1 MKISYNPKSSQ
12 NVIDA
17 QSAAN
22 DDIIFDLKSSKLW
35 AKGVRIG
42 ADWDDISNKPT
53 SLKNPA
59 SIKFKDIN
67 GNVVTYDGSVTKD
80 LTSGTYMANR
90 LTTARNIALGTD
102 LRGSANFDGSGN
114 ITINANINSCQVLVG
129 AKDTLPFKRIAHFE
143 TTKSTNDNALLLYIS
158 EGYVNGRNGICRIEF
173 RTNNITSSS
182 ASITAEA
189 TVKWLIRCNYSL
201 DSLCAGYYVTANKA
215 YIDIYLKTNGS
226 YKGTVIRVL
235 QDSRGGINSNVQLIN
250 AKYIDENDH
259 KEAYSSIESA
269 ATSLYNKAYTKI
281 VSGVDVGVVNYANST
296 GSASSATKLQ
306 TARKLWGQSF
316 DGTADVKGALS
327 DTGSITPGSAGAFDI
342 GSNSLD
348 YKQGYFQWLG
358 SKTGTNLRLAANNSD
373 NQIVLHTNGNVG
385 IGTNSPSYKLQVNGN
400 VQSSGFI
407 KSNSSDAYVLLGGGG
422 HKTESSLNVANADK
436 LDGWHKDNIQWT
448 GYISSNTANLQSYWF
463 KMYDVTI
470 TSKQYNDVTI
480 TFLVSDGYAGN
491 YSIFHLKVRQN
502 GTNNSG
508 AYNLSVA
515 LCELVGNLKNK
526 IVAYYNNKTGNVQLW
541 GNTGKQNGVLN
552 YTILKKTERC
562 ATDFPTLGTLT
573 AQNFTTTQTQP
584 TTDYTKVTMSR
595 MGIVYQAELSSYS
608 SFATQLQTARKLWG
622 NSFNGTEDIKGSII
636 FPKIGDTAISNGIS
650 WSGSSDGA
658 DIYYQTT
665 AADQGNL
672 VLNVKDDANAYI
684 QLALNGAFKSHFD
697 VANSYWTGTS
707 SKADKWTTAR
717 TLTIGNSA
725 KSVDGSG
732 NVSWT
737 LAEMG
742 VKDTWRPVQVNG
754 TSIGT
759 NTLNLSNST
768 YIGVN
773 DNEGKVTFNL
783 IGSTTTAN
791 QAILSN
797 GTVNGWKLETL
808 NIANWN
814 TAYNFVNS
822 ITGDDT
828 DDVINKWDE
837 IVNFLAG
844 IKDDN
849 KLNTLLNSKLS
860 IQQLSSKEILTTKT
874 NNALFWVDS
883 SGTAGTITTGPFT
896 NRPYALLSVTN
907 YNANTENNKVF
918 YRSRLAFN
926 SVGDI
931 KVASCHHSN
940 EYKQDETWYNVLT
953 SKNSG
958 INDSTI
964 TLNGSSLTVPK
975 LDHNHD
981 NKYVKWLGDA
991 KQSNMNAIGRISHS
1005 SGMTGLSDPGNTT
1018 DNPMEGKDSSTS
1030 WHLYWQTNFAS
1041 DPSGSNAWVAQIVN
1055 RAGTDRWWVRSRSGG
1070 TITDGVGWNSNW
1082 RFLVTAPTSGLGSSN
1097 QPIYI
1102 NSAGEVV
1109 AANSYPTSLKN
1120 PHTLTL
1126 KANGTTLAT
1135 YDGSSAKE
1143 ANFTYANVGAASANH
1158 NHDGKYVKIW
1168 GNVEANFNFPDE
1180 EGHSGVYMCHSL
1192 KTQSNKPTTYGL
1204 LTDFS
1209 TGNGHLQFFGGNNNN
1224 IYVRSYWYTGQNNFK
1239 YTDWKNLLHN
1249 GNSYVT
1255 NGKGVINNVTITQ
1268 VDNATNATSATKVIV
1283 RQHTTNDTNYPL
1295 IWSNQSSTKDVTE
1308 NQLYKSWQDLY
1319 YNPKNKK
1326 LTVAGSVSTV
1336 YVNASKTVTSTG
1348 FVHSSVTENAN
1359 QYVLTADGG
1368 YTRLNQVINEGEY
1381 SFSKDII
1388 VTDQWTDI
1396 DGFYGGSDSFLVTN
1410 GTYAVQVHYKSEP
1423 ANAMYDG
1430 YFSGIMSWYTGKTN
1444 SNNAD
1449 EIVLHRAGHAYANT
1463 IYLRTV
1469 ESQASSTSPYTR
1481 LQISANKTLSQ
1492 NTYTF
1497 KFKRI
1502 C

>member
-80 LTSGTYMANR
+80 LTSGTYIANR
-90 LTTARNIALGTD
+90 LT
-102 LRGSANFDGSGN
+102 
-114 ITINANINSCQVLVG
+114 
-129 AKDTLPFKRIAHFE
+129 
-143 TTKSTNDNALLLYIS
+143 
-158 EGYVNGRNGICRIEF
+158 
-173 RTNNITSSS
+173 
-182 ASITAEA
+182 
-189 TVKWLIRCNYSL
+189 
-201 DSLCAGYYVTANKA
+201 
-215 YIDIYLKTNGS
+215 
-226 YKGTVIRVL
+226 
-235 QDSRGGINSNVQLIN
+235 
-250 AKYIDENDH
+250 
-259 KEAYSSIESA
+259 
-269 ATSLYNKAYTKI
+269 
-281 VSGVDVGVVNYANST
+281 
-296 GSASSATKLQ
+296 
-306 TARKLWGQSF
+306 
-316 DGTADVKGALS
+316 
-327 DTGSITPGSAGAFDI
+327 
-342 GSNSLD
+342 
-348 YKQGYFQWLG
+348 
-358 SKTGTNLRLAANNSD
+358 
-373 NQIVLHTNGNVG
+373 
-385 IGTNSPSYKLQVNGN
+385 
-400 VQSSGFI
+400 
-407 KSNSSDAYVLLGGGG
+407 
-422 HKTESSLNVANADK
+422 
-436 LDGWHKDNIQWT
+436 
-448 GYISSNTANLQSYWF
+448 
-463 KMYDVTI
+463 
-470 TSKQYNDVTI
+470 
-480 TFLVSDGYAGN
+480 
-491 YSIFHLKVRQN
+491 
-502 GTNNSG
+502 
-508 AYNLSVA
+508 
-515 LCELVGNLKNK
+515 
-526 IVAYYNNKTGNVQLW
+526 
-541 GNTGKQNGVLN
+541 
-552 YTILKKTERC
+552 
-562 ATDFPTLGTLT
+562 
-573 AQNFTTTQTQP
+573 
-584 TTDYTKVTMSR
+584 
-595 MGIVYQAELSSYS
+595 
-608 SFATQLQTARKLWG
+608 TARKLWG

-650 WSGSSDGA
+650 WSSSSDGA

-665 AADQGNL
+665 AVDQGNL

-742 VKDTWRPVQVNG
+742 VKDTWRSVQVNG

-822 ITGDDT
+822 ITGDDA

-860 IQQLSSKEILTTKT
+860 IYTIADYTDVSTLKNNGIYYSTT
-874 NNALFWVDS
+874 DS
-883 SGTAGTITTGPFT
+883 SSNTLTNSPF
-896 NRPYALLSVTN
+896 NKGFALINMTSYDVGDDLR
-907 YNANTENNKVF
+907 
-918 YRSRLAFN
+918 RSRLAFN
-926 SVGDI
+926 TYGEI
-931 KVASCHHSN
+931 KVSN
-940 EYKQDETWYNVLT
+940 DRDYDNTAETWYNVLT

-958 INDSTI
+958 INNSTI
-964 TLNGSSLTVPK
+964 KLNGTSITVYSSGAADGRYVKKSGDTMTGALNFANNVWNKVGDDVAIGDCNVGGCLGIKTATTYPGIAFFNNANAHLGNLTAYSGNIKYGAYSLQFLDNGNTSVSASIYTNPFSAYDKNAVEDGQAICVWGQSSRLSNLASDSGNISLWLKRVNAKGATLNMV
-975 LDHNHD
+975 LDGEYYARGNQRLAH
-981 NKYVKWLGDA
+981 
-991 KQSNMNAIGRISHS
+991 IS
-1005 SGMTGLSDPGNTT
+1005 
-1018 DNPMEGKDSSTS
+1018 E
-1030 WHLYWQTNFAS
+1030 
-1041 DPSGSNAWVAQIVN
+1041 I
-1055 RAGTDRWWVRSRSGG
+1055 
-1070 TITDGVGWNSNW
+1070 
-1082 RFLVTAPTSGLGSSN
+1082 
-1097 QPIYI
+1097 
-1102 NSAGEVV
+1102 
-1109 AANSYPTSLKN
+1109 PTSLKN
-1120 PHTLTL
+1120 PYALTISL
-1126 KANGTTLAT
+1126 NGTSQGP
-1135 YDGSSAKE
+1135 YDGSAAKSI
-1143 ANFTYANVGAASANH
+1143 NITPGSIGAASADH
-1158 NHDGKYVKIW
+1158 NHDAKYLKLDGSNTMQGNLNLCSYGFSYIGKGSGDKS
-1168 GNVEANFNFPDE
+1168 GADFTEANIVIRSWYGISFKSYDDK
-1180 EGHSGVYMCHSL
+1180 VR
-1192 KTQSNKPTTYGL
+1192 TYID
-1204 LTDFS
+1204 TR
-1209 TGNGHLQFFGGNNNN
+1209 TGNIGTKGKFIGNL
-1224 IYVRSYWYTGQNNFK
+1224 TGNADSA
-1239 YTDWKNLLHN
+1239 T
-1249 GNSYVT
+1249 
-1255 NGKGVINNVTITQ
+1255 NVT
-1268 VDNATNATSATKVIV
+1268 VHN
-1283 RQHTTNDTNYPL
+1283 HTGNDINYPIL
-1295 IWSNQSSTKDVTE
+1295 WSNQNNTGDATS

-1319 YNPKNKK
+1319 YNPKYKK
-1326 LTVAGSVSTV
+1326 LTVKGSVDTS

-1348 FVHSSVTENAN
+1348 FIHSAVTENAN

-1381 SFSKDII
+1381 SFSKDIT

-1396 DGFYGGSDSFLVTN
+1396 DEFYGGSDSFLVTN
-1410 GTYAVQVHYKSEP
+1410 GTYVVQVYYKSEP
-1423 ANAMYDG
+1423 ANGMYDG

>member
-42 ADWDDISNKPT
+42 ADWNDISNKPT

-67 GNVVTYDGSVTKD
+67 GNVVTYDGSVAKD

-114 ITINANINSCQVLVG
+114 ITINATINSCMVLVG
-129 AKDTLPFKRIAHFE
+129 STNELPFKRIAHFE
-143 TTKSTNDNALLLYIS
+143 TTSSNNDNALLLYIS
-158 EGYVNGRNGICRIEF
+158 NGYINGATGICKVEF
-173 RTNNITSSS
+173 RTNNIS
-182 ASITAEA
+182 AASAA
-189 TVKWLIRCNYSL
+189 ASVSWLVRSGFKL
-201 DSLCAGYYVTANKA
+201 DSLCVGYYATTNKA
-215 YIDIYLKTNGS
+215 YIDIYLKTNVA
-226 YKGTVIRVL
+226 YQGTSIRVL
-235 QDSRGGINSNVQLIN
+235 QDSRGKINSNVQLIN
-250 AKYIDENDH
+250 ASYINENNH

-296 GSASSATKLQ
+296 GSTTKLQ
-306 TARKLWGQSF
+306 TAHKLWGQSF

-327 DTGSITPGSAGAFDI
+327 DTGSITPSSAGAFDI

-422 HKTESSLNVANADK
+422 HKAESSLNVANADK
-436 LDGWHKDNIQWT
+436 LDGWHKNNIQWT

-463 KMYDVTI
+463 KIYDVTI
-470 TSKQYNDVTI
+470 TSKQGNDVTI
-480 TFLVSDGYAGN
+480 TFLVSEGN
-491 YSIFHLKVRQN
+491 CKNFSIFYLKIRQN
-502 GTNNSG
+502 GANGSG
-508 AYNLSVA
+508 AYNLSVT
-515 LCELVGNLKNK
+515 LSELVGNLKNK
-526 IVAYYNNKTGNVQLW
+526 IIAYYNNKTGNVQLW
-541 GNTGKQNGVLN
+541 GNTERQYGVLN
-552 YTILKKTERC
+552 YTILKKTERV
-562 ATDFPTLGTLT
+562 ASDFPTLGTLT
-573 AQNFTTTQTQP
+573 ASYFNAAQSQP

-595 MGIVYQAELSSYS
+595 VGQVYQAELSSYS
-608 SFATQLQTARKLWG
+608 SFANQLQTARKLWG

-650 WSGSSDGA
+650 WSSSSDGA

-822 ITGDDT
+822 ITGT
-828 DDVINKWDE
+828 DADNVINKWEE

-844 IKDDN
+844 ITEDN

-860 IQQLSSKEILTTKT
+860 ITQLAAKSDISTIK
-874 NNALFWVDS
+874 NNALYWVDTKVNAS
-883 SGTAGTITTGPFT
+883 EMTNGPFT
-896 NRPYALLSVTN
+896 NSPFAMLSVTN
-907 YNANTENNKVF
+907 YNTETHS

-926 SVGDI
+926 DLGEI
-931 KVASCHHSN
+931 KIAKCHS
-940 EYKQDETWYNVLT
+940 ESKSDWTDTWYNILT
-953 SKNSG
+953 SNNSG
-958 INDSTI
+958 ISGSTI
-964 TLNGSSLTVPK
+964 KLNGTSITVYSSGAADGRYVKKSGDTMTGALNFANNVWNKVGDDVAIGDCNVGGCLGIKAAITYPGIAFFNNANAHLGNLTAYSGNIKYGAYSLQFLDNGNTSVSASIYTNPFSAYDKNAVEDGQAICVWGQSSRLSNLASDSGDISLWLKRVNAKGATLNMV
-975 LDHNHD
+975 LDGEYYARGNQRLAH
-981 NKYVKWLGDA
+981 
-991 KQSNMNAIGRISHS
+991 IS
-1005 SGMTGLSDPGNTT
+1005 
-1018 DNPMEGKDSSTS
+1018 E
-1030 WHLYWQTNFAS
+1030 
-1041 DPSGSNAWVAQIVN
+1041 I
-1055 RAGTDRWWVRSRSGG
+1055 
-1070 TITDGVGWNSNW
+1070 
-1082 RFLVTAPTSGLGSSN
+1082 
-1097 QPIYI
+1097 
-1102 NSAGEVV
+1102 
-1109 AANSYPTSLKN
+1109 PTSLKN
-1120 PHTLTL
+1120 PYALTISL
-1126 KANGTTLAT
+1126 NGTSQGP
-1135 YDGSSAKE
+1135 YDGSAAKSI
-1143 ANFTYANVGAASANH
+1143 NITPGSIGAASADH
-1158 NHDGKYVKIW
+1158 NHDAKYLKLDGSNTMQGNLNLCSYGSSYIGKGSGDKS
-1168 GNVEANFNFPDE
+1168 GADFTEANIVIRSWYGISFKSFDDKVRTYIDTR
-1180 EGHSGVYMCHSL
+1180 SGDIGTKGKFIGNL
-1192 KTQSNKPTTYGL
+1192 
-1204 LTDFS
+1204 
-1209 TGNGHLQFFGGNNNN
+1209 TGNA
-1224 IYVRSYWYTGQNNFK
+1224 
-1239 YTDWKNLLHN
+1239 D
-1249 GNSYVT
+1249 
-1255 NGKGVINNVTITQ
+1255 
-1268 VDNATNATSATKVIV
+1268 SATRVTV
-1283 RQHTTNDTNYPL
+1283 SQHNSNDINYPL
-1295 IWSNQSSTKDVTE
+1295 VWSNQCNTGSAIA
-1308 NQLYKSWQDLY
+1308 NQLFKSWQDLY
-1319 YNPKNKK
+1319 YNPKYKK
-1326 LTVAGSVSTV
+1326 LTVVGSVSTA

-1463 IYLRTV
+1463 IYLRTL

-1492 NTYTF
+1492 NTYIF

>member
-67 GNVVTYDGSVTKD
+67 GNVVTYDGSVAKD

-114 ITINANINSCQVLVG
+114 ITIKATINSCQVLVG
-129 AKDTLPFKRIAHFE
+129 GTNGLPFKRIAHFE
-143 TTKSTNDNALLLYIS
+143 TTQNYKDSVLLLYIS
-158 EGYVNGRNGICRIEF
+158 NGYVNGNTGICRVEF
-173 RTNNITSSS
+173 RVNDMGASLNPGI
-182 ASITAEA
+182 ASI
-189 TVKWLIRCNYSL
+189 KWLIRNNFSL
-201 DSLCAGYYVTANKA
+201 DSLQAGYYINADKA
-215 YIDIYLKTNGS
+215 YVDIYLKTKEI
-226 YKGTVIRVL
+226 YQGTVIRAL
-235 QDSRGGINSNVQLIN
+235 QDSRGIINSNVQLIN

-281 VSGVDVGVVNYANST
+281 VSGVDVGIVNYANST
-296 GSASSATKLQ
+296 GSTKKLQ
-306 TARKLWGQSF
+306 TAQKLWGQSF

-327 DTGSITPGSAGAFDI
+327 DTGSITPSSAGAFDI

-422 HKTESSLNVANADK
+422 HKAESSLNVANADK

-448 GYISSNTANLQSYWF
+448 GYIWSSIANLQSYWF

-470 TSKQYNDVTI
+470 TSKQGNDTTI
-480 TFLVSDGYAGN
+480 TFLVSEGYTGN
-491 YSIFHLKVRQN
+491 FSIFYLKIRQN

-541 GNTGKQNGVLN
+541 GNTGKPNGVLN

-595 MGIVYQAELSSYS
+595 VGQVYQAELSSYS
-608 SFATQLQTARKLWG
+608 SFANQLQTARKLWG

-636 FPKIGDTAISNGIS
+636 FPKIDDTAISNGIS
-650 WSGSSDGA
+650 WNGSSDGA

-926 SVGDI
+926 SIGDI
-931 KVASCHHSN
+931 KVASCHHLN

-964 TLNGSSLTVPK
+964 TLNGTSITVYSSGAA
-975 LDHNHD
+975 DGR
-981 NKYVKWLGDA
+981 YVKRSGDTMTGA
-991 KQSNMNAIGRISHS
+991 LNFANNVWNKVGDDVAIGDCNVGGCLGIK
-1005 SGMTGLSDPGNTT
+1005 GLNNSPGLAFY
-1018 DNPMEGKDSSTS
+1018 DSSAILLSKLVVTANQ
-1030 WHLYWQTNFAS
+1030 LQR
-1041 DPSGSNAWVAQIVN
+1041 V
-1055 RAGTDRWWVRSRSGG
+1055 SGG
-1070 TITDGVGWNSNW
+1070 KIYNILD
-1082 RFLVTAPTSGLGSSN
+1082 TS
-1097 QPIYI
+1097 
-1102 NSAGEVV
+1102 
-1109 AANSYPTSLKN
+1109 
-1120 PHTLTL
+1120 
-1126 KANGTTLAT
+1126 
-1135 YDGSSAKE
+1135 
-1143 ANFTYANVGAASANH
+1143 
-1158 NHDGKYVKIW
+1158 
-1168 GNVEANFNFPDE
+1168 
-1180 EGHSGVYMCHSL
+1180 
-1192 KTQSNKPTTYGL
+1192 TTY
-1204 LTDFS
+1204 TS
-1209 TGNGHLQFFGGNNNN
+1209 
-1224 IYVRSYWYTGQNNFK
+1224 S
-1239 YTDWKNLLHN
+1239 
-1249 GNSYVT
+1249 
-1255 NGKGVINNVTITQ
+1255 GKGVINGTIITQ
-1268 VDNATNATSATKVIV
+1268 VDNSTNADKLDGYHENSFLRFRNTTSTNQEATLWSQIGIQQYNNALPDGLSETYTYGSVISLPSKSTRFEIYVSHLSSNKQGLYYRSGWENDKEPWCKFIDSGNIGSQSVNHATSADSATNVTV
-1283 RQHTTNDTNYPL
+1283 HNHTGNDINYPIL
-1295 IWSNQSSTKDVTE
+1295 WSNQNNTGSATS

-1319 YNPKNKK
+1319 YNPKYKK
-1326 LTVAGSVSTV
+1326 LTIKGSVDTS

-1410 GTYAVQVHYKSEP
+1410 GTYVVQVYYKSEP
-1423 ANAMYDG
+1423 ANGMYDG

-1463 IYLRTV
+1463 IYLRTL

-1492 NTYTF
+1492 NTYIF

>member
-42 ADWDDISNKPT
+42 ADWNDISNKPT

-67 GNVVTYDGSVTKD
+67 GNVVTYDGSVAKD

-90 LTTARNIALGTD
+90 LTTARNIALGID

-114 ITINANINSCQVLVG
+114 ITINAIINSCQVLVG

-143 TTKSTNDNALLLYIS
+143 TTKSANDNALLLYIS
-158 EGYVNGRNGICRIEF
+158 EGYINGRNGICRVEF
-173 RTNNITSSS
+173 RTNNLSSSS
-182 ASITAEA
+182 ASNTAEA
-189 TVKWLIRCNYSL
+189 TVRWLIRCNYSL

-215 YIDIYLKTNGS
+215 YIDIYLKTDGS
-226 YKGTVIRVL
+226 YRGTVIRVL

-422 HKTESSLNVANADK
+422 HKAESSLNVANADK

-470 TSKQYNDVTI
+470 TSKQGNDTTI
-480 TFLVSDGYAGN
+480 TFLVSEGYTGN
-491 YSIFHLKVRQN
+491 FSIFYLKIRQN

-552 YTILKKTERC
+552 YTILKKTERV

-573 AQNFTTTQTQP
+573 AQYFDTAQSQP

-595 MGIVYQAELSSYS
+595 VGQVQYAESASSSTQATY
-608 SFATQLQTARKLWG
+608 LQTARKLWG

-672 VLNVKDDANAYI
+672 VLNVKDAANAYI

-742 VKDTWRPVQVNG
+742 VEDTWRPVQVNG

-773 DNEGKVTFNL
+773 DNAGKVTFNL

-822 ITGDDT
+822 ITGT
-828 DDVINKWDE
+828 DADNVINKWEE

-844 IKDDN
+844 ITEDN

-860 IQQLSSKEILTTKT
+860 ITQLAAKSDISTIK
-874 NNALFWVDS
+874 NNALYWVDTKVNAS
-883 SGTAGTITTGPFT
+883 EMTNGPFT
-896 NRPYALLSVTN
+896 NSPFAMLSVTN
-907 YNANTENNKVF
+907 YNTETHS

-926 SVGDI
+926 DLGEI
-931 KVASCHHSN
+931 KIAKCHS
-940 EYKQDETWYNVLT
+940 ESKSDWTDTWYNILT
-953 SKNSG
+953 SNNSG
-958 INDSTI
+958 ISGSTI
-964 TLNGSSLTVPK
+964 TLNGTSITVYSSGAA
-975 LDHNHD
+975 DER
-981 NKYVKWLGDA
+981 YVKKSGDTMTGA
-991 KQSNMNAIGRISHS
+991 LNFANNVWNKVGDGVAIGDCNVGGCLGIKGLNNSPGLAFYNS
-1005 SGMTGLSDPGNTT
+1005 SANLLSKLVGTADQFQRVSGGNTYT
-1018 DNPMEGKDSSTS
+1018 IIDTASPFITKGVYVFDRSEIGTSPNYDNPGKNGLFEIRDSSEVTGETGTRPFTS
-1030 WHLYWQTNFAS
+1030 YGAFLNLRTSDNIAMLQIAGYTKGLYY
-1041 DPSGSNAWVAQIVN
+1041 
-1055 RAGTDRWWVRSRSGG
+1055 RANQNKD
-1070 TITDGVGWNSNW
+1070 
-1082 RFLVTAPTSGLGSSN
+1082 VTMFKVPWLHILDTS
-1097 QPIYI
+1097 
-1102 NSAGEVV
+1102 
-1109 AANSYPTSLKN
+1109 
-1120 PHTLTL
+1120 
-1126 KANGTTLAT
+1126 
-1135 YDGSSAKE
+1135 
-1143 ANFTYANVGAASANH
+1143 
-1158 NHDGKYVKIW
+1158 
-1168 GNVEANFNFPDE
+1168 
-1180 EGHSGVYMCHSL
+1180 
-1192 KTQSNKPTTYGL
+1192 
-1204 LTDFS
+1204 
-1209 TGNGHLQFFGGNNNN
+1209 
-1224 IYVRSYWYTGQNNFK
+1224 
-1239 YTDWKNLLHN
+1239 
-1249 GNSYVT
+1249 NSYVKD
-1255 NGKGVINNVTITQ
+1255 GKGVINGTTITQ
-1268 VDNATNATSATKVIV
+1268 VDKADSATNVTVYNHV
-1283 RQHTTNDTNYPL
+1283 DNDINYPIL
-1295 IWSNQSSTKDVTE
+1295 WSNQNNTGSATS

-1319 YNPKNKK
+1319 YNPKYKK
-1326 LTVAGSVSTV
+1326 LTVKGSVDTS

-1348 FVHSSVTENAN
+1348 FIHSAVTENAN

-1368 YTRLNQVINEGEY
+1368 YTHLNQVINEGEY

-1410 GTYAVQVHYKSEP
+1410 GTYVVQVYYKSEP
-1423 ANAMYDG
+1423 ANGMYDG

>member
-67 GNVVTYDGSVTKD
+67 GNVVTYDGSVAKD

-90 LTTARNIALGTD
+90 LTTARNIALGAD

-114 ITINANINSCQVLVG
+114 ITINAIINSCQVLVE

-143 TTKSTNDNALLLYIS
+143 TTKSANDNALLLYIS
-158 EGYVNGRNGICRIEF
+158 EGYINGRNGICRVEF
-173 RTNNITSSS
+173 RTNNISSS
-182 ASITAEA
+182 STSISASAA
-189 TVKWLIRCNYSL
+189 VRWLVRNGYGL
-201 DSLCAGYYVTANKA
+201 DALYAGYYVTAGKA
-215 YIDIYLKTNGS
+215 YIDIYLKTAGG
-226 YKGTVIRVL
+226 YRGTVIRVL
-235 QDSRGGINSNVQLIN
+235 QDSRGVINSNVQLIN

-259 KEAYSSIESA
+259 KEAYISIESA

-281 VSGVDVGVVNYANST
+281 VSGVDVGIVNYANST

-306 TARKLWGQSF
+306 TAHKLWGQSF

-422 HKTESSLNVANADK
+422 HKAESSLNVANADK

-470 TSKQYNDVTI
+470 TSKQNNTITI
-480 TFLVSDGYAGN
+480 TFLVSEGNDGSF
-491 YSIFHLKVRQN
+491 SIFYLKFRQN
-502 GTNNSG
+502 GKNNSG
-508 AYNLSVA
+508 AYNLDVK

-526 IVAYYNNKTGNVQLW
+526 IIAYYNNKTGNIQLW
-541 GNTGKQNGVLN
+541 GNIGRQYGILN
-552 YTILKKTERC
+552 YTILKKTERV

-573 AQNFTTTQTQP
+573 AQYFDTAQSQP

-737 LAEMG
+737 LAEIG

-822 ITGDDT
+822 ITGT
-828 DDVINKWDE
+828 DADNVINKWEE

-844 IKDDN
+844 ITEDN

-860 IQQLSSKEILTTKT
+860 ITQLAAKSDISTIK
-874 NNALFWVDS
+874 NNALYWVDTKVNAS
-883 SGTAGTITTGPFT
+883 EMTNGPFT
-896 NRPYALLSVTN
+896 NSPFAMLSVTN
-907 YNANTENNKVF
+907 YNTETYS

-926 SVGDI
+926 DLGEI
-931 KVASCHHSN
+931 KIAKCHS
-940 EYKQDETWYNVLT
+940 ESKSDWTDTWYNILT
-953 SKNSG
+953 SNNSG
-958 INDSTI
+958 ISGSTI
-964 TLNGSSLTVPK
+964 KLNGTSITVYSSGAA
-975 LDHNHD
+975 DGR
-981 NKYVKWLGDA
+981 YVKKSGDTMTGA
-991 KQSNMNAIGRISHS
+991 LNFANNVWNKVGDDVAIGDCNVEGCLGIKGLNS
-1005 SGMTGLSDPGNTT
+1005 SPGLAFY
-1018 DNPMEGKDSSTS
+1018 DSSAILLSKLVVTANQ
-1030 WHLYWQTNFAS
+1030 LQR
-1041 DPSGSNAWVAQIVN
+1041 V
-1055 RAGTDRWWVRSRSGG
+1055 SGG
-1070 TITDGVGWNSNW
+1070 KIYKILD
-1082 RFLVTAPTSGLGSSN
+1082 TS
-1097 QPIYI
+1097 
-1102 NSAGEVV
+1102 
-1109 AANSYPTSLKN
+1109 
-1120 PHTLTL
+1120 
-1126 KANGTTLAT
+1126 
-1135 YDGSSAKE
+1135 
-1143 ANFTYANVGAASANH
+1143 
-1158 NHDGKYVKIW
+1158 
-1168 GNVEANFNFPDE
+1168 
-1180 EGHSGVYMCHSL
+1180 
-1192 KTQSNKPTTYGL
+1192 TTY
-1204 LTDFS
+1204 TS
-1209 TGNGHLQFFGGNNNN
+1209 
-1224 IYVRSYWYTGQNNFK
+1224 S
-1239 YTDWKNLLHN
+1239 
-1249 GNSYVT
+1249 
-1255 NGKGVINNVTITQ
+1255 GKGVINGTIITQ
-1268 VDNATNATSATKVIV
+1268 VDNSTNADKLDGYHENSFLRFRNTTSTNQEATLWSQIGIQQYNNALPDGLSETYTYGSVISLPSKSTRFEIYVSHESSNNQGLYYRSGWENDKKPWCKFIDSGNIGSQSVNHATSADSATNVTV
-1283 RQHTTNDTNYPL
+1283 HNHTGKDINYPIL
-1295 IWSNQSSTKDVTE
+1295 WSNQNNTGSATS

-1319 YNPKNKK
+1319 YNPKYKK
-1326 LTVAGSVSTV
+1326 LTVKGSVDTS

-1348 FVHSSVTENAN
+1348 FIHSAVTENAN

-1410 GTYAVQVHYKSEP
+1410 GTYVVQVYYKSEP
-1423 ANAMYDG
+1423 ANGMYDG
-1430 YFSGIMSWYTGKTN
+1430 YFSGVMSWYTGKTN

>member
-67 GNVVTYDGSVTKD
+67 GNVVTYDGSVAKD

-90 LTTARNIALGTD
+90 LT
-102 LRGSANFDGSGN
+102 
-114 ITINANINSCQVLVG
+114 
-129 AKDTLPFKRIAHFE
+129 
-143 TTKSTNDNALLLYIS
+143 
-158 EGYVNGRNGICRIEF
+158 
-173 RTNNITSSS
+173 
-182 ASITAEA
+182 
-189 TVKWLIRCNYSL
+189 
-201 DSLCAGYYVTANKA
+201 
-215 YIDIYLKTNGS
+215 
-226 YKGTVIRVL
+226 
-235 QDSRGGINSNVQLIN
+235 
-250 AKYIDENDH
+250 
-259 KEAYSSIESA
+259 
-269 ATSLYNKAYTKI
+269 
-281 VSGVDVGVVNYANST
+281 
-296 GSASSATKLQ
+296 
-306 TARKLWGQSF
+306 
-316 DGTADVKGALS
+316 
-327 DTGSITPGSAGAFDI
+327 
-342 GSNSLD
+342 
-348 YKQGYFQWLG
+348 
-358 SKTGTNLRLAANNSD
+358 
-373 NQIVLHTNGNVG
+373 
-385 IGTNSPSYKLQVNGN
+385 
-400 VQSSGFI
+400 
-407 KSNSSDAYVLLGGGG
+407 
-422 HKTESSLNVANADK
+422 
-436 LDGWHKDNIQWT
+436 
-448 GYISSNTANLQSYWF
+448 
-463 KMYDVTI
+463 
-470 TSKQYNDVTI
+470 
-480 TFLVSDGYAGN
+480 
-491 YSIFHLKVRQN
+491 
-502 GTNNSG
+502 
-508 AYNLSVA
+508 
-515 LCELVGNLKNK
+515 
-526 IVAYYNNKTGNVQLW
+526 
-541 GNTGKQNGVLN
+541 
-552 YTILKKTERC
+552 
-562 ATDFPTLGTLT
+562 
-573 AQNFTTTQTQP
+573 
-584 TTDYTKVTMSR
+584 
-595 MGIVYQAELSSYS
+595 
-608 SFATQLQTARKLWG
+608 TARKLWG

-672 VLNVKDDANAYI
+672 VLNVKDGANAYI

-737 LAEMG
+737 LAEIG

-822 ITGDDT
+822 ITGT
-828 DDVINKWDE
+828 DADNVINKWEE

-860 IQQLSSKEILTTKT
+860 IYTIADYTDVSTLKNNGIYYSTT
-874 NNALFWVDS
+874 DS
-883 SGTAGTITTGPFT
+883 SSNTLTNSPF
-896 NRPYALLSVTN
+896 NKEFALINMTSYDVGDDLR
-907 YNANTENNKVF
+907 
-918 YRSRLAFN
+918 RSRLAFN
-926 SVGDI
+926 TYGEI
-931 KVASCHHSN
+931 KVSN
-940 EYKQDETWYNVLT
+940 DRDYDNTAETWYNVLT

-958 INDSTI
+958 INNSTI

-981 NKYVKWLGDA
+981 AKYLKLD
-991 KQSNMNAIGRISHS
+991 
-1005 SGMTGLSDPGNTT
+1005 
-1018 DNPMEGKDSSTS
+1018 
-1030 WHLYWQTNFAS
+1030 
-1041 DPSGSNAWVAQIVN
+1041 GSNTMQDNLNLCSYGSSYIGKGSGDKSGADFTEANIVI
-1055 RAGTDRWWVRSRSGG
+1055 RSWYGISFKSFDDKVRTYIDTRSGDIG
-1070 TITDGVGWNSNW
+1070 TKGKFIGNLTGNADSATRVTVSQHNSND
-1082 RFLVTAPTSGLGSSN
+1082 
-1097 QPIYI
+1097 I
-1102 NSAGEVV
+1102 
-1109 AANSYPTSLKN
+1109 
-1120 PHTLTL
+1120 
-1126 KANGTTLAT
+1126 
-1135 YDGSSAKE
+1135 
-1143 ANFTYANVGAASANH
+1143 
-1158 NHDGKYVKIW
+1158 
-1168 GNVEANFNFPDE
+1168 
-1180 EGHSGVYMCHSL
+1180 
-1192 KTQSNKPTTYGL
+1192 
-1204 LTDFS
+1204 
-1209 TGNGHLQFFGGNNNN
+1209 
-1224 IYVRSYWYTGQNNFK
+1224 
-1239 YTDWKNLLHN
+1239 
-1249 GNSYVT
+1249 
-1255 NGKGVINNVTITQ
+1255 
-1268 VDNATNATSATKVIV
+1268 
-1283 RQHTTNDTNYPL
+1283 NYPL
-1295 IWSNQSSTKDVTE
+1295 VWSNQCNTGSAIA
-1308 NQLYKSWQDLY
+1308 NQLFKSWQDLY
-1319 YNPKNKK
+1319 YNPKYKK
-1326 LTVAGSVSTV
+1326 LTVVGSVSTA

-1381 SFSKDII
+1381 SFSKDIT

-1410 GTYAVQVHYKSEP
+1410 GTYVVQVYYKSEP
-1423 ANAMYDG
+1423 ANGMYDG

>member
-42 ADWDDISNKPT
+42 ADWNDISNKPT

-67 GNVVTYDGSVTKD
+67 GNVVTYDGSVAKD

-114 ITINANINSCQVLVG
+114 ITINANINSCQVLVKS
-129 AKDTLPFKRIAHFE
+129 KDTLPYKRIAHFE
-143 TTKSTNDNALLLYIS
+143 TIYSGNDNALLLYIS
-158 EGYVNGRNGICRIEF
+158 EGYINGRNGICRIEF

-226 YKGTVIRVL
+226 YRSTVIRVL
-235 QDSRGGINSNVQLIN
+235 QDSRGVINSNVQLIN

-281 VSGVDVGVVNYANST
+281 VSGVDVGTVNYAIST
-296 GSASSATKLQ
+296 GSTTKLQ
-306 TARKLWGQSF
+306 TAHKLWGQSF

-327 DTGSITPGSAGAFDI
+327 DTGSITPSSAGAFDI

-422 HKTESSLNVANADK
+422 HKAESSLNVANADK

-463 KMYDVTI
+463 KIYDATI
-470 TSKQYNDVTI
+470 TSKQNNTITI
-480 TFLVSDGYAGN
+480 TFLVSEGNDGN
-491 YSIFHLKVRQN
+491 FSIFYLKIRQN

-508 AYNLSVA
+508 AYNLDVK

-526 IVAYYNNKTGNVQLW
+526 IIAYYNNKTGNIQLW
-541 GNTGKQNGVLN
+541 GNTGNQYGVLN

-562 ATDFPTLGTLT
+562 ASDFPTLGTLT
-573 AQNFTTTQTQP
+573 ASYFNAAQSQP

-595 MGIVYQAELSSYS
+595 VGQVYQAELSSYS
-608 SFATQLQTARKLWG
+608 SFANQLQTARKLWG

-737 LAEMG
+737 LAEIG

-822 ITGDDT
+822 ITGT
-828 DDVINKWDE
+828 DADNVINKWEE

-844 IKDDN
+844 ITEDN

-860 IQQLSSKEILTTKT
+860 ITQLAAKSDISTIK
-874 NNALFWVDS
+874 NNALYWVDTKVNAS
-883 SGTAGTITTGPFT
+883 EMTNGPFT
-896 NRPYALLSVTN
+896 NSPFAMLSVTN
-907 YNANTENNKVF
+907 YNTETHS

-926 SVGDI
+926 DLGEI
-931 KVASCHHSN
+931 KIAKCHS
-940 EYKQDETWYNVLT
+940 ESKSDWTDTWYNILT
-953 SKNSG
+953 SNNSG
-958 INDSTI
+958 ISGSTI
-964 TLNGSSLTVPK
+964 KLNGTSITVYSSGAA
-975 LDHNHD
+975 DGR
-981 NKYVKWLGDA
+981 YVKRSGDTMTGA
-991 KQSNMNAIGRISHS
+991 LNFANNVWNKVGDDVAIGDCNVGGCLGIKGLNNSPGLAFYNSSANLLSKLVGTADQFQRVYRSKIYNILDTSTTYTS
-1005 SGMTGLSDPGNTT
+1005 SGKG
-1018 DNPMEGKDSSTS
+1018 
-1030 WHLYWQTNFAS
+1030 F
-1041 DPSGSNAWVAQIVN
+1041 I
-1055 RAGTDRWWVRSRSGG
+1055 
-1070 TITDGVGWNSNW
+1070 
-1082 RFLVTAPTSGLGSSN
+1082 
-1097 QPIYI
+1097 
-1102 NSAGEVV
+1102 
-1109 AANSYPTSLKN
+1109 
-1120 PHTLTL
+1120 
-1126 KANGTTLAT
+1126 NGT
-1135 YDGSSAKE
+1135 
-1143 ANFTYANVGAASANH
+1143 
-1158 NHDGKYVKIW
+1158 
-1168 GNVEANFNFPDE
+1168 
-1180 EGHSGVYMCHSL
+1180 
-1192 KTQSNKPTTYGL
+1192 
-1204 LTDFS
+1204 
-1209 TGNGHLQFFGGNNNN
+1209 
-1224 IYVRSYWYTGQNNFK
+1224 
-1239 YTDWKNLLHN
+1239 
-1249 GNSYVT
+1249 
-1255 NGKGVINNVTITQ
+1255 TITQ
-1268 VDNATNATSATKVIV
+1268 VDNSTNADKLDGYHANGLFTALSNSNNGISITIGGTTKSINNINVNHATSADSATNVTV
-1283 RQHTTNDTNYPL
+1283 HNHTGNDINYPIL
-1295 IWSNQSSTKDVTE
+1295 WSNQNNTDGATS

-1319 YNPKNKK
+1319 YNPKYKK
-1326 LTVAGSVSTV
+1326 LTVKGSVDTS

-1381 SFSKDII
+1381 SFSKDIT